1 MNRKTVNIVTLG
13 CSKNEVDSELM
24 QSILDKENFGY
35 SENPMEADIIIVNT
49 CGFIEA
55 AKEESIDT
63 ILEMS
68 KYKTEG
74 NCEHLILAGCLA
86 QRYSNELMDEM
97 PEVDAIM
104 GTGNIK
110 DLNGILTG
118 LQGKKRF
125 IQSDDVDSLYIEG
138 VKRIVTSPTSYVRI
152 SEGCDNLCTYCI
164 IPSLRGKHRSRK
176 IEDIVNE
183 VIQLSDQGV
192 KEVILIAQNTSDY
205 GIDLYG
211 EYSLHLLLDKLNEVD
226 GIEFI
231 RLLYLYPD
239 NIDGKLIDSM
249 KRNLK
254 VAHYL
259 DIPLQHASDS
269 VLKLM
274 NRRTTN
280 KAIRSTILNLRKEI
294 PDIVIRTTFI
304 VGFPGETEENF
315 RDLYDFVEDM
325 KFDKLGVFAYSK
337 EENTP
342 AYNMPNQ
349 IDENVKEER
358 RDMLMELQRSISENL
373 MSRKVGNVY
382 KVMVEELAEDGLYT
396 GRSYMDSPEID
407 GVIYFKSNIN
417 HEIGD
422 IVKVRTTEYLEYD
435 LLGELADESGK

>member
-1 MNRKTVNIVTLG
+1 MNRRTVNIVTLG

-68 KYKTEG
+68 KYKTDG

-118 LQGKKRF
+118 LQEKKRI
-125 IQSDDVDSLYIEG
+125 IQSDDVDSPYIEG

-183 VIQLSDQGV
+183 VINLSDQGV

-205 GIDLYG
+205 GIDIYG
-211 EYSLHLLLDKLNEVD
+211 EYSLHLLLDKLNKVD

-239 NIDGKLIDSM
+239 NIDGKLIESM
-249 KRNLK
+249 KRNAK

-259 DIPLQHASDS
+259 DIPLQHASDN

-280 KAIRSTILNLRKEI
+280 KAIRRTILNLRREI

-304 VGFPGETEENF
+304 VGFPGETEEDF
-315 RDLYDFVEDM
+315 RELYNFVEEI
-325 KFDKLGVFAYSK
+325 KFDKLGVFTYSK

-342 AYNMPNQ
+342 AYSMPNQ

-358 RDMLMELQRSISENL
+358 RDRLMELQKSISENL
-373 MSRKVGNVY
+373 MSSKVGKVY
-382 KVMVEELAEDGLYT
+382 KVMVDELADDGLYT
-396 GRSYMDSPEID
+396 GRSFMDSPEID
-407 GVIYFKSNIN
+407 GVIYFKSDIN

-422 IVKVRTTEYLEYD
+422 IVKVKTTEYLEYD